1 MNDVFAE
8 ARRLGL
14 NGGAA
19 AAVDAKQVS
28 AVASLLGYSAA
39 PDAGSGHGTGG
50 LVRYRIHWF
59 HFEPLAV
66 SRLSASG
73 CWVPVEEGMRPSD
86 RRLRRA
92 EKAGWRILYALG
104 IDFGMTEV
112 EAGPNGAVPL
122 AVDPFPETDEALL
135 ARYRQALERFRAAWI
150 RECGRTTPA
159 VLGADP
165 EFLLKSAS
173 GRVVPASAF
182 LPRRGSAGC
191 DLVRIGERAL
201 YPLAELRPEP
211 SPDPRRLVVHIH
223 KALRT
228 AASHIP
234 DRPDLQWVAGGMPAR
249 GFALGGH
256 IHLSGVWLNV
266 FLLRALD
273 NYLALPVALVEDGR
287 ASARRPRYGV
297 PGDFRLKPHGGFEY
311 RTLPS
316 WLVSPRVAKG
326 ALALAS
332 VIADRYREL
341 DRMPLSDP
349 DCLRAFLE
357 GDKAKLSAAVR
368 PLLAEL
374 RRLPEYDRHERM
386 IEPLFAMIARGESWD
401 ESRDFRAG
409 WKIPVRL
416 PDSDEAVI
424 H

>member
-1 MNDVFAE
+1 
-8 ARRLGL
+8 
-14 NGGAA
+14 
-19 AAVDAKQVS
+19 
-28 AVASLLGYSAA
+28 
-39 PDAGSGHGTGG
+39 
-50 LVRYRIHWF
+50 
-59 HFEPLAV
+59 
-66 SRLSASG
+66 
-73 CWVPVEEGMRPSD
+73 
-86 RRLRRA
+86 
-92 EKAGWRILYALG
+92 
-104 IDFGMTEV
+104 MTEV

-122 AVDPFPETDEALL
+122 AVDPFPETDEPLF